1 MQQHFAWCNVD
12 IMKYNFVFNYLDET
26 KFRLQYILQLHLN
39 SLSVAEASKNK
50 QENLP
55 LNPFLSLLRGTTRVV
70 LASVTCGHL
79 ETVILPQDT
88 AV

>member
-1 MQQHFAWCNVD
+1 MNRSLGYSIF
-12 IMKYNFVFNYLDET
+12 YN
-26 KFRLQYILQLHLN
+26 YILI
-39 SLSVAEASKNK
+39 SLSVADASTNK

-55 LNPFLSLLRGTTRVV
+55 LNPFLSLLCGATGVV